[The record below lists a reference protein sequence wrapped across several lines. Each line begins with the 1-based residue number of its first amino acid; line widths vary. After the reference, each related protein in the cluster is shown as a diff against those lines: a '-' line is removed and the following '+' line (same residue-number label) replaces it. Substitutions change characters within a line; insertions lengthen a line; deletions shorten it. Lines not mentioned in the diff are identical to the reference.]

1 MFSPR
6 DLAATLAQLLP
17 GQAAARYCVAFS
29 GGADSTALLH
39 ALAQLRGQ
47 ALHLRAL
54 HVNHHLQPNADQWA
68 THAASVAARLDVPL
82 QVLDVRSAARKG
94 ESPEAAA
101 RVRRYDLIADAL
113 QPDELLLTAHHR
125 DDQLETFLL
134 QLIRGA
140 GVAGLAAMPAKARFA
155 RSWHL
160 RPLLDVTR
168 AALVDYVRR
177 TGLEWIEDTSNTDTR
192 FDRNFLRVQVLPAL
206 RERWPGIAAN
216 VARSAAHMAEARELL
231 DEIASS
237 DLADSRAGT
246 TLQCAALRALD
257 NAHQRNA
264 LRYWLRELGF
274 TLPSAARL
282 EEIAVGVLHARPD
295 ASPVVRW
302 PAAEVRRYRDR
313 LYALAPLPPAPR
325 NGITWD
331 WKQNP
336 RLELAA
342 GLGILKLGRSGGGL
356 RVRELPCPLRIEWRS
371 PGAKLRPQPD
381 RPARTLRYLFQESG
395 VVPWMRSRV
404 PILVSGQRLI
414 AVAGLGVDVEFHP
427 AGSQTD
433 LRLQW
438 SGHPQMF

>member
-17 GQAAARYCVAFS
+17 GQVRHCVAFS

-39 ALAQLRGQ
+39 ALAQLRSDSLQ
-47 ALHLRAL
+47 VRAV

-68 THAASVAARLDVPL
+68 VHAAEVAQRLDVQL
-82 QVLDVRSAARKG
+82 QVLDARIAAKKG
-94 ESPEAAA
+94 ESVEAAA
-101 RVRRYDLIADAL
+101 RLRRYDLMAGAL
-113 QPDELLLTAHHR
+113 QPDEVLLTAHHR

-177 TGLEWIEDTSNTDTR
+177 TGLEWIEDTSNADTR

-231 DEIASS
+231 DEIASG

-313 LYALAPLPPAPR
+313 LYALSPLPPAPR

-336 RLELAA
+336 RLELAP